1 MGPPALP
8 SEQWGQRGQCGDHHT
23 HPGGGVWSQGQ
34 WQGDGKGPDPGG
46 KPWLQWWGS
55 TLETQGNLL
64 VPEAVLEA
72 DRNNLRGSHGNPGF

>member
-1 MGPPALP
+1 MGTTTHIL
-8 SEQWGQRGQCGDHHT
+8 GVGCGAKDS
-23 HPGGGVWSQGQ
+23 GKEM
-34 WQGDGKGPDPGG
+34 GKGPDPGG

-72 DRNNLRGSHGNPGF
+72 DRNNLRGSHGNPSF